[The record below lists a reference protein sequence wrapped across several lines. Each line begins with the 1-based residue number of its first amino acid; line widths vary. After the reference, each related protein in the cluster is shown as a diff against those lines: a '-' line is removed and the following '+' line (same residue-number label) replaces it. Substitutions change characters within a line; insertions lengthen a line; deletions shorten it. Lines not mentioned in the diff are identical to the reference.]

1 MQIKVFQNFSKRIN
15 STKQP
20 TGGTQ
25 VTVLLKGECSVL
37 DPVFELNTLDFSIN
51 YVEAFGHYYFCDV
64 VNLDGHRS
72 ELHCRLD
79 HLATFKSQ
87 ISAYTCMVAR
97 SAGAYEVEIF
107 DPMIYPTGMVVQ
119 SVVTEGNLLSG
130 WDDAGSYVV
139 TTVGQNGLKLY
150 VLTLGQIQNLFN
162 TFFDITFSS
171 YLDPANIPQSVEK
184 AIQALFVSVCNP
196 SQYVKRIQWFPFN
209 MASSTTEMPYFGFVP
224 GNAAV
229 PIAKN
234 GITANAAI
242 TLPARYY
249 NDYRDFDSRFTSA
262 NVFLPGCGSV
272 SLDPKYLESSLSAL
286 YTIDAATGACQIM
299 LIANGQTKV
308 ATMACQMGCD
318 INIGGVTGSNTITGI
333 TSAIA
338 TAASG
343 NFAGTVDNIA
353 GAIQDRLS
361 PSQNSMSAAGNR
373 HSLLDNSFIQV
384 DVTRLGSTEYPTAT
398 SGRCTYKNLQLGNLS
413 GYVQCQNASLDIPG
427 DGAEQDTVNSY
438 LNSGFYLE

>member
-1 MQIKVFQNFSKRIN
+1 MVIKVFQNFSKRVN

-20 TGGTQ
+20 STGSD
-25 VTVLLKGECSVL
+25 VTVLLKGECSIL
-37 DPVFELNTLDFSIN
+37 NPVFELNTLDFSIN
-51 YVEAFGHYYFCDV
+51 YVQAFGNYYFCDV
-64 VNLDGHRS
+64 TNLDGNRS

-87 ISAYTCMVAR
+87 ISGYTCMVAR
-97 SAGAYEVEIF
+97 SAGAYETEIF
-107 DPMIYPTGMVVQ
+107 DPMIYPTGEIVQ
-119 SVVTEGNLLSG
+119 SDITAGDLLSQ
-130 WDDAGSYVV
+130 WDDNGSYVV

-150 VLTLGQIQNLFN
+150 VLSIGQIQNLFN

-171 YLDPANIPQSVEK
+171 YLDPANIPATIET
-184 AIQALFVSVCNP
+184 ALQALFVSICNP
-196 SQYVKRIQWFPFN
+196 SQYVKRVVWFPFD
-209 MASSTTEMPYFGFVP
+209 MSSGNSETPYFGFVP
-224 GNAAV
+224 GNAQV
-229 PIAKN
+229 PISKN
-234 GITANAAI
+234 GINTNASI

-262 NVFLPGCGSV
+262 NVYLPGCGCV
-272 SLDPKYLESSLSAL
+272 SLDPKYLEGGLSAW
-286 YTIDAATGACQIM
+286 YSVDAATGAGQIQ
-299 LIANGQTKV
+299 LLAGNTNV

-338 TAASG
+338 TAATG
-343 NFAGTVDNIA
+343 NFAGTVNNIA

-361 PSQNSMSAAGNR
+361 PSQNSMSASGNR
-373 HSLLDNSFIQV
+373 FSLLDRSFIQV
-384 DVTRLGSTEYPTAT
+384 DVTRLGSTEYPTST

-413 GYVQCQNASLDIPG
+413 GYIQCQNASLDIPG
-427 DGAEQDTVNSY
+427 DGSEQDTVNSY